1 MRPDVARYSPS
12 NSRIVVDFP
21 APFGPRNPNT
31 SPAATSKLT
40 SVTPRC
46 DPNRRVRCSTLT
58 TVSAGLSCLVICPTP
73 CPSSGTNGHPSR
85 PASPTSPVDRRQGLW
100 FACGVS
106 EGVKRG
112 DQFASPL
119 AWHGGHDAC
128 DFHAPALGDDVHDPC
143 AFARQ
148 AEEHLATVGRVLP
161 AGDQAGDQQP
171 IDHPQRGRGVD
182 VQFLGQAVQV
192 DLSSAVQ
199 DHECPELCD
208 GDGLL
213 DLCE

>member
-46 DPNRRVRCSTLT
+46 DPKRRVRCSTLT
-58 TVSAGLSCLVICPTP
+58 TVSAGPCCHVICPTP
-73 CPSSGTNGHPSR
+73 CRR
-85 PASPTSPVDRRQGLW
+85 PGRTAIAAVPYRSPAQGAGRRQGLW

-112 DQFASPL
+112 DQLASPL
-119 AWHGGHDAC
+119 AGHGGHDAS
-128 DFHAPALGDDVHDPC
+128 DFRAPALGDDVDDPRALC
-143 AFARQ
+143 RQ
-148 AEEHLATVGRVLP
+148 AYEHLATIGRVLP
-161 AGDQAGDQQP
+161 ACDQARDQQP

-182 VQFLGQAVQV
+182 VQFLGEAVQV
-192 DLSSAVQ
+192 DLTAAVQ
-199 DHECPELCD
+199 DHEGAELCD
-208 GDGLL
+208 GDGLF
-213 DLCE
+213 E